1 MAELT
6 DEARLYIDL
15 ELPPEAWDL
24 ATFDLKGE
32 QIDDVHRLLRLAFWT
47 GYERGQSDPDGALRK
62 EVQAKCGSTV

>member
-1 MAELT
+1 MADLT

-24 ATFDLKGE
+24 GE
-32 QIDDVHRLLRLAFWT
+32 LDVDEIHRVIRLAFWT
-47 GYERGQSDPDGALRK
+47 GYERGQADPAGVLRK